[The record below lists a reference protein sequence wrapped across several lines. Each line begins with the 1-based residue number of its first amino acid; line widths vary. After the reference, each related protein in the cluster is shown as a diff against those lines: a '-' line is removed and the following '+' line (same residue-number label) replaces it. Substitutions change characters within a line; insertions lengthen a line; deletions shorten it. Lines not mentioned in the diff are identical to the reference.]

1 MASGISYP
9 PGIGYVLVRKKPEEI
24 DIVQLVHY
32 NIAWMDAL
40 GRGCAV
46 AVAAA
51 VQVREQYT
59 VRGAHSDVLREA
71 APLVIEAPEWEFW
84 VDGDGAEAAVSFLG
98 AGAVND
104 VRC

>member
-1 MASGISYP
+1 M
-9 PGIGYVLVRKKPEEI
+9 
-24 DIVQLVHY
+24 
-32 NIAWMDAL
+32 
-40 GRGCAV
+40 
-46 AVAAA
+46 AAA
-51 VQVREQYT
+51 VRVPVPVPVRYT